1 MSKVLVLGAA
11 GMLGHKL
18 CQLLPG
24 LDHDVTGAVRGDTD
38 ALLAAAAPV
47 YQNCRLR
54 GGVDALDIAT
64 LAQIFLDERPEVVVN
79 CIGVVKQREDASDR
93 YLAVEINSALPH
105 RLAKLCEASGARL
118 VHFSTDCVF
127 DGSAGN
133 YAEDAASDAK
143 DIYGKSKF
151 LGETE
156 EAEPAAI
163 TLRTSMIGRE
173 LRRPTHGLLEWIL
186 AQTGKT
192 VRGFAR
198 AVFSGFS
205 TNELARVVD
214 LVIRRGADLRGTVHV
229 AAEPIDKFE
238 LLGLVREIYTL
249 DVTVEREVEF
259 VCDRSLAM
267 GRFVEATGYTPPPW
281 REMIQ
286 GMYIDPTPYERIQ
299 RALATESE

>member
-1 MSKVLVLGAA
+1 
-11 GMLGHKL
+11 MLGHKL

-24 LDHDVTGAVRGDTD
+24 LGHDVTGAVRGDTD
-38 ALLAAAAPV
+38 ALLAVAAPV
-47 YQNCRLR
+47 YQDCSLR
-54 GGVDALDIAT
+54 GGTDALDIAT
-64 LAQIFLDERPEVVVN
+64 LAQTFLDERPEVVVN

-93 YLAVEINSALPH
+93 YLSVEINSALPH
-105 RLAKLCEASGARL
+105 RLARLCETSGARL

-133 YAEDAASDAK
+133 YTEDAPSDAG

-151 LGETE
+151 LGETDQ
-156 EAEPAAI
+156 AEPAAI

-186 AQTGKT
+186 AQTGQT

-205 TNELARVVD
+205 TNELARIVD
-214 LVIRRGADLRGTVHV
+214 LVMRRGGDLSGTVHV

-238 LLGLVREIYTL
+238 LLGLVREIYSL
-249 DVTVEREVEF
+249 DVTVGRDVEF

-267 GRFVEATGYTPPPW
+267 GRFVETTGYTPPPW
-281 REMIQ
+281 REIIQ

-299 RALATESE
+299 GAQATESE